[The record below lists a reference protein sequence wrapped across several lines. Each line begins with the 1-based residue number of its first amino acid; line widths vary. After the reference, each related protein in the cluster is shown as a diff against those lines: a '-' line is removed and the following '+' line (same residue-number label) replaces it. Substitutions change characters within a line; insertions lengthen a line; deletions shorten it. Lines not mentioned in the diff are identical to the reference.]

1 MKPHKLLLLVAA
13 LFTFTACGNSGLFI
27 AGHSTEVQLSE
38 PNYSIVATNVS
49 GEASSEYILGA
60 SVSVGMTTNS
70 FGLVSIGDTETLY
83 KTAREELWNQF
94 EAEHGEV
101 EGRKLALVNIQYDA
115 NTVNFLL
122 YTKALVTITAD
133 VVEFE

>member
-1 MKPHKLLLLVAA
+1 MKNIKPILLVAA
-13 LFTFTACGNSGLFI
+13 LFTLTACGNSGLFV
-27 AGHSTEVQLSE
+27 ASNSTEVLLAE

-49 GEASSEYILGA
+49 GEATTEYIFGA
-60 SVSVGMTTNS
+60 SVSVGMTTNA
-70 FGLVSIGDTETLY
+70 FGLFSIGDTETLY
-83 KTAREELWNQF
+83 KTAREDLWNQF
-94 EAEHGEV
+94 EAEHGEA

-133 VVEFE
+133 IVEFE